1 MPSYSFFTSRAISHP
16 KLFEPPLHN
25 FMNPLVASRGI
36 WSKTVTLLRPSL
48 SIYSNPPV
56 RSHDLNDSWLEK
68 VFPSHKICFNSST
81 LFHIES
87 TVSHP
92 KNDRDGIRTHT
103 GKVNGV
109 QARRLRPLGH
119 GITTLHSYITI
130 KMFNTDS
137 LKVCVETDINMAIL
151 HDT

>member
-1 MPSYSFFTSRAISHP
+1 M
-16 KLFEPPLHN
+16 
-25 FMNPLVASRGI
+25 
-36 WSKTVTLLRPSL
+36 
-48 SIYSNPPV
+48 
-56 RSHDLNDSWLEK
+56 
-68 VFPSHKICFNSST
+68 
-81 LFHIES
+81 
-87 TVSHP
+87 SHP
-92 KNDRDGIRTHT
+92 KNNREGIRTHT

-119 GITTLHSYITI
+119 GITTLHSYIAI